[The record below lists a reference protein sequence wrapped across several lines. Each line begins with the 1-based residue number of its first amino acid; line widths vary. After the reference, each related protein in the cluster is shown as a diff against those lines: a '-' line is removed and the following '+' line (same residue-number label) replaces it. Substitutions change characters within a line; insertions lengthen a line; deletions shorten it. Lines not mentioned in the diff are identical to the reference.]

1 MSNVIAQL
9 PTAVQQQGL
18 KYEQTS
24 TGFLLVTVSSTDGS
38 LDQTALAD
46 YIARNIQN
54 PISRVPGVGQFQ
66 LFAAPRAMRIW
77 VDPAKLVGFNLSM
90 AEVNQAIS
98 AQNVLISGGSVGSPP
113 NPDSQRIT
121 ATVTANGQL
130 STIEGFGKIVLRANI
145 DGSKVLL
152 RRGAH
157 RGRRRQLPVRRP
169 PERQAYGRSPSCC
182 RQRQRAGHGP
192 GRAQADGRAGQV
204 FPGNITYSIPY
215 DTAPYVKVSI
225 EQVLHTLVEA
235 MVLVFLVM
243 YLFLQN
249 VRYT

>member
-1 MSNVIAQL
+1 M
-9 PTAVQQQGL
+9 
-18 KYEQTS
+18 
-24 TGFLLVTVSSTDGS
+24 SSTDGS

-130 STIEGFGKIVLRANI
+130 STIEGFGKIVLRANT
-145 DGSKVLL
+145 DGS
-152 RRGAH
+152 RCCCATWRAS
-157 RGRRRQLPVRRP
+157 
-169 PERQAYGRSPSCC
+169 RS
-182 RQRQRAGHGP
+182 
-192 GRAQADGRAGQV
+192 
-204 FPGNITYSIPY
+204 
-215 DTAPYVKVSI
+215 APTTTSS
-225 EQVLHTLVEA
+225 A
-235 MVLVFLVM
+235 PA
-243 YLFLQN
+243 
-249 VRYT
+249 